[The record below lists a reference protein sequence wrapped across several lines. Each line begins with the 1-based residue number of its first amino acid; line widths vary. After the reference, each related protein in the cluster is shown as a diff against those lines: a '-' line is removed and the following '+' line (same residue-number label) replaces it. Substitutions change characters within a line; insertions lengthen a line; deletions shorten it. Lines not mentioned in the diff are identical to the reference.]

1 MSSVLNT
8 PMRGSPVLIMAG
20 GTGGHVFPALAI
32 ARALRLRNESVVWLG
47 TERGLE
53 SRVVP
58 ADGIPLHRI
67 RVRGLRGKGILSWL
81 AAPLRVVIAISDA
94 WRVVRRC
101 RPKVVLGMGGYTA
114 GPGGLAAW
122 LLRRP
127 LVIHEQNA
135 VAGLTN
141 RLLARF
147 AREVLEAFPGS
158 FSASRESSLNTRVTG
173 NPVRADIAALPAPA
187 SRFAD
192 RRGPLRLLVLGGSQ
206 GAQALNTAV
215 GPAIALLPAAQRPAI
230 RHQAGATTQAV
241 AETAYANAG
250 VTAAIHPFIEDM
262 AEAYG
267 WADVVLARSGALTVA
282 ELAAAG
288 VAAILVPF
296 PAAVDDHQTR
306 NAAYL
311 VDAGAAT
318 LLPQSELTPER
329 LAAELKPYLD
339 QRELALAR
347 AERARALARPD
358 ATSLIVDACLA
369 AALGSGSSRH
379 QNKPG
384 QNKSG
389 QRSDADA

>member
-1 MSSVLNT
+1 MTTVIDSVA
-8 PMRGSPVLIMAG
+8 GGAPVLIMAG

-32 ARALRLRNESVVWLG
+32 ARALRLRNEPVVWLG

-58 ADGIPLHRI
+58 ADGIPLVRI
-67 RVRGLRGKGILSWL
+67 RVRGLRGKGILSWF
-81 AAPLRVVIAISDA
+81 AAPLRLLVAISDA
-94 WRVVRRC
+94 WRVVRRL

-141 RLLARF
+141 RLLAGF

-158 FSASRESSLNTRVTG
+158 FSASHGALVGLSGCGAGKTRVTG
-173 NPVRADIAALPAPA
+173 NPVRADIAALPPPA
-187 SRFAD
+187 SRFAQ
-192 RRGPLRLLVLGGSQ
+192 RSGPLRLLVLGGSQ
-206 GAQALNTAV
+206 GAQALNAAV
-215 GPAIALLPAAQRPAI
+215 APAIARLPAASRPVI
-230 RHQAGATTQAV
+230 RHQAGAKTQPV
-241 AETAYANAG
+241 AESAYRVAG
-250 VTAAIHPFIEDM
+250 IAATVHPFIEDM

-311 VDAGAAT
+311 VDAGAAS
-318 LLPQSELTPER
+318 LVPQSELTPER
-329 LAAELKPYLD
+329 LVDELTPYLATRD
-339 QRELALAR
+339 LALLR
-347 AERARALARPD
+347 AERARSLARPD
-358 ATSLIVDACLA
+358 ATEAIVAACLA
-369 AALGSGSSRH
+369 TASNAR
-379 QNKPG
+379 
-384 QNKSG
+384 
-389 QRSDADA
+389 RSHADE